1 MKTGLEGKP
10 WFYGF
15 GVGLLVGAVLLLAGY
30 FLKLQPM
37 KEEIE
42 SKASQLAE
50 LQRKIQE
57 GLTFQADLPRLQ
69 EDVRNLELKLDK
81 SLRIL
86 PTRRNTPDLLRKIR
100 SLAEAG
106 DFDLKRFTP
115 GALTDKDFYSEWP
128 IAVGVE
134 GGYHSLALFFDKI
147 SNFSRIIN
155 IENLQIDQFSA
166 PKNPHTISATFT
178 AKTFV
183 YKETPPAPA
192 PAIGGPAG
200 GLANPAAAGPA
211 DPNAPAGG
219 PPLSKSSLGSRGGSP
234 E

>member
-10 WFYGF
+10 WYYGLS
-15 GVGLLVGAVLLLAGY
+15 VGLLVGAVLLLAGY

-69 EDVRNLELKLDK
+69 EDVRNLELELDK

-86 PTRRNTPDLLRKIR
+86 PARRNTPDLLRKIR
-100 SLAEAG
+100 SLAEQG

-115 GALTDKDFYSEWP
+115 GALSDKDFYSEWP

-155 IENLQIDQFSA
+155 VENLEISAFSA
-166 PKNPHTISATFT
+166 AKNPHTINATFT

-183 YKETPPAPA
+183 YKETPPPPPA
-192 PAIGGPAG
+192 PLVAPGGGPADLG
-200 GLANPAAAGPA
+200 AAAQ
-211 DPNAPAGG
+211 GG
-219 PPLSKSSLGSRGGSP
+219 PPGLSTVPNRGGSP

>member
-10 WFYGF
+10 WFYGL

-30 FLKLQPM
+30 FLLLQPM
-37 KEEIE
+37 NEEIE
-42 SKASQLAE
+42 SKASTLAD

-57 GLTFQADLPRLQ
+57 GLAFKEDLPRLQ

-106 DFDLKRFTP
+106 DFALKRFTP
-115 GALTDKDFYSEWP
+115 GGLSDKDFYSEWP
-128 IAVGVE
+128 ISVAVE

-155 IENLQIDQFSA
+155 VENLEITAFSA
-166 PKNPHTISATFT
+166 PKNPHTINGSFT

-183 YKETPPAPA
+183 YKETPPPPPPA
-192 PAIGGPAG
+192 PGGPAAG
-200 GLANPAAAGPA
+200 GPANPAATGA
-211 DPNAPAGG
+211 APAQGNPALG
-219 PPLSKSSLGSRGGSP
+219 GSRGGSP

>member
-15 GVGLLVGAVLLLAGY
+15 AVGLLVGAVLLLAGY

-42 SKASQLAE
+42 SKAAQLAE
-50 LQRKIQE
+50 LQRKVQE
-57 GLTFQADLPRLQ
+57 GLAFKEDLPRLQ

-155 IENLQIDQFSA
+155 IENLQVDQYSA
-166 PKNPHTISATFT
+166 PKNPHTITATFT

-183 YKETPPAPA
+183 YKETPAAPA
-192 PAIGGPAG
+192 APAG
-200 GLANPAAAGPA
+200 GLNPALRGPA
-211 DPNAPAGG
+211 DVGG
-219 PPLSKSSLGSRGGSP
+219 PASQGGPGLSKSSLGSSGGTP

>member
-15 GVGLLVGAVLLLAGY
+15 GIGLLVGAVLLLAGY
-30 FLKLQPM
+30 FLLLQPM
-37 KEEIE
+37 NEEIE
-42 SKASQLAE
+42 AKAATLAD

-57 GLTFQADLPRLQ
+57 GLAFKEDLPRLQ

-106 DFDLKRFTP
+106 DFALKRFTP
-115 GALTDKDFYSEWP
+115 GALSDKDFYSEWP
-128 IAVGVE
+128 IAVAVE

-155 IENLQIDQFSA
+155 VENLEITAFNA
-166 PKNPHTISATFT
+166 AKNPHTINGSFT

-183 YKETPPAPA
+183 YKETPPPPPA
-192 PAIGGPAG
+192 PGGPANPAPDG
-200 GLANPAAAGPA
+200 GPAAAQGNPA
-211 DPNAPAGG
+211 LG
-219 PPLSKSSLGSRGGSP
+219 GSRGGSP

>member
-10 WFYGF
+10 WFYGL

-30 FLKLQPM
+30 FLKLAPM

-42 SKASQLAE
+42 SKEAQLAE

-57 GLTFQADLPRLQ
+57 GLTFKEDLPRLQ
-69 EDVRNLELKLDK
+69 EDVRNLELELEK

-86 PTRRNTPDLLRKIR
+86 PARRNTPDLMRKIR
-100 SLAEAG
+100 SLAEQG
-106 DFDLKRFTP
+106 DFVLKRFTP

-128 IAVGVE
+128 ISVGVE

-155 IENLQIDQFSA
+155 VENLQIDAFSA
-166 PKNPHTISATFT
+166 PKNPHTITATFT

-183 YKETPPAPA
+183 YKESPPAPEA
-192 PAIGGPAG
+192 PPLATGP
-200 GLANPAAAGPA
+200 ANPAAAGAA
-211 DPNAPAGG
+211 DIGQAAAAGAPALAK
-219 PPLSKSSLGSRGGSP
+219 PQGGSP

>member
-15 GVGLLVGAVLLLAGY
+15 GVGMLVGAVLLLAGY
-30 FLKLQPM
+30 FLILQPM
-37 KEEIE
+37 NEEIE
-42 SKASQLAE
+42 AKASQLAE

-57 GLTFQADLPRLQ
+57 GLAFKEDLPRLQ
-69 EDVRNLELKLDK
+69 EDVRNLELKLEK

-106 DFDLKRFTP
+106 DFALKRFTP
-115 GALTDKDFYSEWP
+115 GALSDKDFYSEWP
-128 IAVGVE
+128 IAVAVE

-155 IENLQIDQFSA
+155 VENLEITAFSA
-166 PKNPHTISATFT
+166 PKNPHTINGSFT

-183 YKETPPAPA
+183 YKETPPPPA
-192 PAIGGPAG
+192 PAVGGP
-200 GLANPAAAGPA
+200 ANPAAAGPA
-211 DPNAPAGG
+211 DIGQAPA
-219 PPLSKSSLGSRGGSP
+219 PAVENRGGSP

>member
-10 WFYGF
+10 WFYGL

-30 FLKLQPM
+30 YLKLQPM

-42 SKASQLAE
+42 SKESQLAE

-69 EDVRNLELKLDK
+69 EDVRNLELELEK

-86 PTRRNTPDLLRKIR
+86 PARRNTPDLMRKIR
-100 SLAEAG
+100 SLAEQG
-106 DFDLKRFTP
+106 DFVLKRFTP

-155 IENLQIDQFSA
+155 IENLQIDAFSA
-166 PKNPHTISATFT
+166 PKNPHTISASFT

-183 YKETPPAPA
+183 YKETPPAAAA
-192 PAIGGPAG
+192 PLTPVGAA
-200 GLANPAAAGPA
+200 ANPAAAGAA
-211 DPNAPAGG
+211 DIGQEAAAAG
-219 PPLSKSSLGSRGGSP
+219 PIVPKSEGGSP

>member
-30 FLKLQPM
+30 FLKLAPM

-42 SKASQLAE
+42 SNAAQLTE
-50 LQRKIQE
+50 LQRKITE

-69 EDVRNLELKLDK
+69 EDVRNLELELDK

-86 PTRRNTPDLLRKIR
+86 PARRNTPDLLRKIR

-115 GALTDKDFYSEWP
+115 GALSDKDFYSEWP
-128 IAVGVE
+128 ISVSVE

-155 IENLQIDQFSA
+155 VENLQIDAFSA
-166 PKNPHTISATFT
+166 AKNPHTINANFT

-192 PAIGGPAG
+192 PPAGPAG

-211 DPNAPAGG
+211 DPNAPASG

>member
-1 MKTGLEGKP
+1 VKTGLEGKP

-100 SLAEAG
+100 ALAEAG
-106 DFDLKRFTP
+106 DFNLQRFTP

-128 IAVGVE
+128 ISVGVE

-155 IENLQIDQFSA
+155 IENLEISAFSA
-166 PKNPHTISATFT
+166 PKNPHTINATFI

-183 YKETPPAPA
+183 YKETPPPAAPT
-192 PAIGGPAG
+192 PGGPAG
-200 GLANPAAAGPA
+200 RPGNPAATGPA

-219 PPLSKSSLGSRGGSP
+219 SPLSKSSAASRGGSP

>member
-10 WFYGF
+10 WFYGL

-30 FLKLQPM
+30 FLKLAPM

-42 SKASQLAE
+42 SKEAQLAE
-50 LQRKIQE
+50 LQGKIQE
-57 GLTFQADLPRLQ
+57 GLTFKEDLPRLQ
-69 EDVRNLELKLDK
+69 EDVRNLELELEK

-86 PTRRNTPDLLRKIR
+86 PARRNTPDLMRKIR
-100 SLAEAG
+100 SLAEQG
-106 DFDLKRFTP
+106 DFVLKRFTP

-128 IAVGVE
+128 ISVGVE

-155 IENLQIDQFSA
+155 VENLQIDAFSM
-166 PKNPHTISATFT
+166 PKNPHTITATFT

-183 YKETPPAPA
+183 YKESPPAAEEPLVSR
-192 PAIGGPAG
+192 GPV
-200 GLANPAAAGPA
+200 NPAAAGA
-211 DPNAPAGG
+211 AEIGQAAAAGG
-219 PPLSKSSLGSRGGSP
+219 SALPKPQGGSP

>member
-15 GVGLLVGAVLLLAGY
+15 GIGLLVGAVLLLAGY
-30 FLKLQPM
+30 FLLLQPM
-37 KEEIE
+37 NEEIE
-42 SKASQLAE
+42 AKASTLAD

-57 GLTFQADLPRLQ
+57 GLAFKEDLPRLQ

-86 PTRRNTPDLLRKIR
+86 PARRNTPDLLRKIR

-106 DFDLKRFTP
+106 DFSLKRFTP
-115 GALTDKDFYSEWP
+115 GALSDKDFYSEWP
-128 IAVGVE
+128 IAVAVE

-155 IENLQIDQFSA
+155 VENLEITAFSA
-166 PKNPHTISATFT
+166 AKNPHTITGSFT

-183 YKETPPAPA
+183 YKETPPPPPPA
-192 PAIGGPAG
+192 VGGP
-200 GLANPAAAGPA
+200 ANPAAAGPPA
-211 DPNAPAGG
+211 AAPGNPALG
-219 PPLSKSSLGSRGGSP
+219 GSRGGSP